1 MMYEIIYTIIH
12 TQAKLSQTG
21 SIVTV
26 ANQYHTSLFYLNMS

>member
-12 TQAKLSQTG
+12 TQAKLSQTD

-26 ANQYHTSLFYLNMS
+26 ANQYQTSLFYLNMS